1 MDIFDS
7 DWIGFFITGLGTL
20 FLFGE
25 ILVNAR
31 GGFGILGIGFMT
43 VYFTVYMQTNSLA
56 MIIAI
61 YIIGILLIVI
71 DGKVVN
77 DGTLATLGAASML
90 LSVGLAA
97 DSVSAGLYAI
107 IGVIIGGAASFL
119 FLKAFKQRDM
129 WSKLALKDQLTKEAG
144 YISMNV
150 DYEQLVGETG
160 VTLNDLRP
168 VGTVQ
173 IGTKTYSAVSNGQW
187 VPKDTTITVVKVDG
201 TRILVEKVRKSE

>member
-1 MDIFDS
+1 MGILELE
-7 DWIGFFITGLGTL
+7 WIGVLITGLGTL

-31 GGFGILGIGFMT
+31 GIFGLLGVGFMT
-43 VYFTVYMQTNSLA
+43 VYFTVYMEPNSLLL
-56 MIIAI
+56 IISI
-61 YIIGILLIVI
+61 YIIGLLLIVI

-90 LSVGLAA
+90 LAVGLAA
-97 DSVSAGLYAI
+97 DSLVAGLYAV

-129 WSKLALKDQLTKEAG
+129 WSKLTLRDQLTKELG
-144 YISMNV
+144 YISMNTE
-150 DYEQLVGETG
+150 YEQLIGQKG

-168 VGTVQ
+168 VGTVRIDSQ
-173 IGTKTYSAVSNGQW
+173 DYSAVSNGQW
-187 VPKDTTITVVKVDG
+187 VEKDTEIEVVAVDG
-201 TRILVEKVRKSE
+201 TKILVEKTRD

>member
-1 MDIFDS
+1 MGILELE
-7 DWIGFFITGLGTL
+7 WIGVLITGLGTL

-31 GGFGILGIGFMT
+31 GIFGLLGVGFMT
-43 VYFTVYMQTNSLA
+43 VYFTVYMEPNSLLL
-56 MIIAI
+56 IISI
-61 YIIGILLIVI
+61 YIIGLLLIVI

-90 LSVGLAA
+90 LAVGLAA
-97 DSVSAGLYAI
+97 DSLVAGLYAV

-129 WSKLALKDQLTKEAG
+129 WSKLTLRDQLTKELG
-144 YISMNV
+144 YISMNTE
-150 DYEQLVGETG
+150 YEQLIGKKG

-168 VGTVQ
+168 VGTVRIDSQ
-173 IGTKTYSAVSNGQW
+173 DYSAVSNGQW
-187 VPKDTTITVVKVDG
+187 VEKDTEIEVVAVDG
-201 TRILVEKVRKSE
+201 TKILVEKTRD

>member
-1 MDIFDS
+1 MGILELE
-7 DWIGFFITGLGTL
+7 WIGVLITGLGTL

-31 GGFGILGIGFMT
+31 GIFGLLGVGFMT
-43 VYFTVYMQTNSLA
+43 IYFTIYMEPNSLLL
-56 MIIAI
+56 IIAI
-61 YIIGILLIVI
+61 YIIGLLLIVI

-90 LSVGLAA
+90 LAVGLAA
-97 DSVSAGLYAI
+97 DSLVAGLYAV

-129 WSKLALKDQLTKEAG
+129 WSKLTLRDQLTKELG
-144 YISMNV
+144 YISMNTE
-150 DYEQLVGETG
+150 YEQLIGQKG

-168 VGTVQ
+168 VGTVRIDSQ
-173 IGTKTYSAVSNGQW
+173 DYSAVSNGQW
-187 VPKDTTITVVKVDG
+187 VEKDTEIEVVAVDG
-201 TRILVEKVRKSE
+201 TKILVEKVSD